1 MLILADVYIL
11 LLRAGRHR
19 PKVHKELCAL
29 VSDTPVGCVLLSIND
44 EKQCEELYRCY
55 LHDFV
60 HSVHKC
66 THKMKENIKVEY
78 KVY

>member
-1 MLILADVYIL
+1 MEFYVGGYW
-11 LLRAGRHR
+11 
-19 PKVHKELCAL
+19 PEVHKKLCAL
-29 VSDTPVGCVLLSIND
+29 VSDTPLGAVLLSVQD
-44 EKQCEELYRCY
+44 KGQCEELYRRY

-66 THKMKENIKVEY
+66 THKQEENNKVEY